1 MTGITIFP
9 ARKLGAIELDAVI
22 AETHSSSIT
31 VTDNPI
37 EDGSTISDH
46 AYSNPKEFVI
56 VGGISNTPFLPREGV
71 NNAVDQTRISAAF
84 KQLQDLQA
92 SAVPFDVQSGLRLY
106 KNMLIT
112 SLDVTQDAETFYVLI
127 FRAALREVQLVK
139 SLAVFVPASQFP
151 SQGAAGSGQPQ
162 NATANKST
170 STANRGQ
177 VAAKPVKEQSLLKKL
192 SAGL

>member
-1 MTGITIFP
+1 MTGVTIFP
-9 ARKLGAIELDAVI
+9 ARKLGAVELDAVI

-46 AYSNPKEFVI
+46 AYSNPKELII
-56 VGGISNTPFLPREGV
+56 VGGISNTQFIPREGV

-112 SLDVTQDAETFYVLI
+112 SLDSTQDAETFYVLI

-151 SQGAAGSGQPQ
+151 SQGAAGSGKPQ
-162 NATANKST
+162 NATANKAT